1 MPQSN
6 TAADPYQPLGSVPK
20 DTQQIIVHPMN
31 AEACLS
37 YMVIEAE
44 AVDGP
49 IFKGIDKWAPVP
61 EDSAFRSLRNDPP
74 VPEEHYALVLREPG
88 VGGGFTYRI
97 SNPQFAVGPY
107 VDRSIDITW
116 APMPLA
122 GDHDIVEAANDS

>member
-1 MPQSN
+1 MPQNN

-31 AEACLS
+31 VEACLS

-61 EDSAFRSLRNDPP
+61 EDSAFRSLRTDPP
-74 VPEEHYALVLREPG
+74 VAEEHYALVLREPG
-88 VGGGFTYRI
+88 IGGSYTYRI
-97 SNPQFAVGPY
+97 SNRNSPSGPISTGAATSPG
-107 VDRSIDITW
+107 RPCPWRETTTW
-116 APMPLA
+116 
-122 GDHDIVEAANDS
+122 